1 MNCMRIALLPTLAL
15 FIVNGATSAQTPSVR
30 ISMSPDPPVQGTLFE
45 VRAMPLRA
53 GVTAVTGSIA
63 GEPLHFTRTLDGAFS
78 AMAAAP
84 LDLGAA
90 LRVGLTVI
98 HMNGAIDTTSVPVN
112 VASGTYALE
121 RLSVAPRFGAPP
133 DSAAQIRLARDRA
146 LAADVSRNTH
156 STPRLWSEVILP
168 RNTRITSAF
177 GSGREFNGQ
186 IQSRHTGTDLAGVA
200 GSPVVAAARG
210 VIALVDTFFLAGNV
224 IYIDHGAGLVSAYFH
239 LSAQDV
245 MAGDTVE
252 AGQTIGKVG
261 ATGRVTGPHL
271 HWVVRYGAISVD
283 PMSLLDFAKATR
295 PPTRPD
301 DS

>member
-1 MNCMRIALLPTLAL
+1 MNCMRIALLPTLAVL
-15 FIVNGATSAQTPSVR
+15 IVNGASSAQTPSVR
-30 ISMSPDPPVQGTLFE
+30 ISMSPDPPIQ
-45 VRAMPLRA
+45 
-53 GVTAVTGSIA
+53 
-63 GEPLHFTRTLDGAFS
+63 
-78 AMAAAP
+78 
-84 LDLGAA
+84 
-90 LRVGLTVI
+90 
-98 HMNGAIDTTSVPVN
+98 
-112 VASGTYALE
+112 
-121 RLSVAPRFGAPP
+121 
-133 DSAAQIRLARDRA
+133 
-146 LAADVSRNTH
+146 
-156 STPRLWSEVILP
+156 
-168 RNTRITSAF
+168 
-177 GSGREFNGQ
+177 GREFNGQ

-200 GSPVVAAARG
+200 GAPVAAAAHG

-252 AGQTIGKVG
+252 AGQTIGWVG

>member
-1 MNCMRIALLPTLAL
+1 MNCMRIALLPTLAI
-15 FIVNGATSAQTPSVR
+15 FVNGATAAQTPSIR
-30 ISMSPDPPVQGTLFE
+30 ISMSPDLPVHGTLFE
-45 VRAMPLRA
+45 VRAVPLHA
-53 GVTAVTGSIA
+53 GVAAVTGSIA

-84 LDLGAA
+84 LDFGAA
-90 LRVGLTVI
+90 LRVGLAVI
-98 HMNGAIDTTSVPVN
+98 HGNGVIDTISVPVN
-112 VASGTYALE
+112 VASGTYPLE
-121 RLSVAPRFGAPP
+121 RLRVAPRFGAPP
-133 DSAAQIRLARDRA
+133 DSAAQIRLERDRA
-146 LAADVSRNTH
+146 RAAQVSRNAH
-156 STPRLWSEVILP
+156 STPRLWADVTLP

-200 GSPVVAAARG
+200 GAPVVATARG

-224 IYIDHGAGLVSAYFH
+224 IYIDHGEGLVSAYFH

-252 AGQTIGKVG
+252 AGQPIGKVG

-283 PMSLLDFAKATR
+283 PMSLIGFAKATR
-295 PPTRPD
+295 PATRPD
-301 DS
+301 AS